1 MDNLP
6 KIINQY
12 PELLTVTRPSLK
24 KCIFY
29 SEERYDKQFIDALIQ
44 IYKFY
49 YEIDITLFIPNNF
62 EKYHTNSIVANLES
76 LESIESV
83 KDNVIV
89 FAYSDI
95 IFNDLIKINKK
106 RINTI
111 LKKLSKH
118 SKVIILS
125 ITNLNGLNLPV
136 LELFETISKSC
147 LNRFKNLNLSYFD
160 LVDDDTFTFDRNLE
174 SFIETIPFNE
184 RVYISL
190 NLPIKTIKS
199 IESQLKDLGHK
210 VFRQEPEENLNGIVL
225 NTSVTTCKT
234 LLKLDYRFYF
244 FVLPNN
250 LNDLDILNYFKDI
263 LTTSTQE
270 VYIDSSNNEI
280 VEESFSRIYNQSFN
294 RLIFKDSRETFE
306 TLKSLN
312 SLKSLNIAD
321 AIVASEEYYQ
331 IQASEAIK
339 SMDLKNLTKRDYDTI
354 RNFIKSRLI
363 SKFDL
368 DIKTCQLTTPCSPK
382 DRSRKLN
389 SLSNKISSVDYRC
402 DVTCEIFR
410 DYSIGIVIWNEMF
423 TKREKIT
430 CLKNETYIYQ
440 TTSGTWKYTKVY

>member
-6 KIINQY
+6 KLINQY

-24 KCIFY
+24 KCIFQ
-29 SEERYDKQFIDALIQ
+29 SEERYDKQFVDALIQ

-49 YEIDITLFIPNNF
+49 YEIDIKLFVPNNF
-62 EKYHTNSIVANLES
+62 EKYHINSTVADLES
-76 LESIESV
+76 LESV
-83 KDNVIV
+83 KDDIIV

-95 IFNDLIKINKK
+95 IFNDLVKINRK

-111 LKKLSKH
+111 LKTLIKR

-125 ITNLNGLNLPV
+125 VSNLNCLNLPV
-136 LELFETISKSC
+136 LELFEKICKSC
-147 LNRFKNLNLSYFD
+147 FSFKNLNLSYFD
-160 LVDDDTFTFDRNLE
+160 LVDDDQFTFDSNLE
-174 SFIETIPFNE
+174 SFVETIPFNE

-190 NLPIKTIKS
+190 NLPIKTIKL
-199 IESQLKDLGHK
+199 IESQLKQLGHT
-210 VFRQEPEENLNGIVL
+210 VFREEPEENLNGIVL
-225 NTSVTTCKT
+225 NTSATTCKT
-234 LLKLDYRFYF
+234 LLKLDYSFYY

-250 LNDLDILNYFKDI
+250 LNDLDIINYFKDI
-263 LTTSTQE
+263 LTISTRE

-280 VEESFSRIYNQSFN
+280 VDESFSNIYSRSFN
-294 RLIFKDSRETFE
+294 KLIVKDSRETF
-306 TLKSLN
+306 KN
-312 SLKSLNIAD
+312 LNIPD
-321 AIVASEEYYQ
+321 AIVASEEYHK
-331 IQASEAIK
+331 IEASEAIK

-354 RNFIKSRLI
+354 RNFIKSRLV

-389 SLSNKISSVDYRC
+389 SLSNKISSSDYRC

-410 DYSIGIVIWNEMF
+410 DYSIGVVIWNEMF
-423 TKREKIT
+423 TKRENLT

-440 TTSGTWKYTKVY
+440 TTSGTWKFTKVY

>member
-6 KIINQY
+6 KLINQY

-29 SEERYDKQFIDALIQ
+29 SEERYNKQFIDALIQ

-49 YEIDITLFIPNNF
+49 YETDITLFVPNNF
-62 EKYHTNSIVANLES
+62 EKYHTDATVADLES
-76 LESIESV
+76 LESLDSV
-83 KDNVIV
+83 KDKVIV

-95 IFNDLIKINKK
+95 IFNDLVKINRK

-111 LKKLSKH
+111 LKTLIKR

-125 ITNLNGLNLPV
+125 ITNLTGLNLPV
-136 LELFETISKSC
+136 LELFEKISKNSFS
-147 LNRFKNLNLSYFD
+147 FKNLNLSYFD
-160 LVDDDTFTFDRNLE
+160 LVDDDQFTFDSNLE
-174 SFIETIPFNE
+174 SFVETIPFNE

-190 NLPIKTIKS
+190 NLPIKTIKVL
-199 IESQLKDLGHK
+199 ESQLKQLGHT

-225 NTSVTTCKT
+225 NTSATTSKT
-234 LLKLDYRFYF
+234 LLTLDYRFYY

-263 LTTSTQE
+263 LTTSTRE

-280 VEESFSRIYNQSFN
+280 VEESFSNIYNQSFN
-294 RLIFKDSRETFE
+294 KLIVKDSRETFE
-306 TLKSLN
+306 N
-312 SLKSLNIAD
+312 LKSLNID
-321 AIVASEEYYQ
+321 NAIVASEEYHK
-331 IQASEAIK
+331 IEASEAIK

-354 RNFIKSRLI
+354 RNFIKSRLV

-389 SLSNKISSVDYRC
+389 SLSNKISSSDYRC

-410 DYSIGIVIWNEMF
+410 DYSIGVVIWNEMF
-423 TKREKIT
+423 TKRENLT

-440 TTSGTWKYTKVY
+440 TTSGAWKYTKVY